1 MKERLDVL
9 LVKEIWRLQRKGKGN
24 HYVRDRICRRTERR

>member
-9 LVKEIWRLQRKGKGN
+9 LVKEIWQSPEKRQKLSLWQEM
-24 HYVRDRICRRTERR
+24 CL